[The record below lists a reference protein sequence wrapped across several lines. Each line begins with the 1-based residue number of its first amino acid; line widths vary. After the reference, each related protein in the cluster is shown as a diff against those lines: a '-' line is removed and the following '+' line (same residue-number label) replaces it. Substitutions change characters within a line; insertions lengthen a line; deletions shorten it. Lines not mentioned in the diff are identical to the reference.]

1 MKFAGNGSEDVS
13 GGMPRELPSASL
25 TDGGPVVFPKG
36 AEQGMSC
43 GSCEATNYVGGVET
57 GGGVTFTKG
66 NDW

>member
-1 MKFAGNGSEDVS
+1 MKFAGNGAEDVS
-13 GGMPRELPSASL
+13 GGMPQALPNASL
-25 TDGGPVVFPKG
+25 SDGGPLVTPKG
-36 AEQGMSC
+36 SDSGMTC